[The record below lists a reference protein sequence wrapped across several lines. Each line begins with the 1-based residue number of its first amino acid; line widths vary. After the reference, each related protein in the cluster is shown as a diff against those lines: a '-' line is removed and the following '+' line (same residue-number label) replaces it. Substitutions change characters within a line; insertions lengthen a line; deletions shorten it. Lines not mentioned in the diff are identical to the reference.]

1 MESLQ
6 IIQEAQFSSEI
17 KEFYAEEWPSANLEI
32 FGFTDQSRWK
42 MEEYILTAKDK
53 NLIIG
58 VAQFRII
65 GGVGYLSTL
74 LVKKEARGTRMV
86 GLSLLKHFESTAI
99 EKGCHKLSLK
109 SYKNSRAEN
118 FFAKHDYQEEA
129 ILKNDIHGIDWVM
142 MSKKV

>member
-1 MESLQ
+1 MESLK
-6 IIQEAQFSSEI
+6 ITQEPQFSSEI
-17 KEFYAEEWPSANLEI
+17 KEFFTEEWPSANQEV

-42 MEEYILTAKDK
+42 MEEYILTAKEE

-74 LVKKEARGTRMV
+74 LVKKKFRGTGIV
-86 GLSLLKHFESTAI
+86 GSSLLKHFESTAK
-99 EKGCHKLSLK
+99 ERKCHKLSLK

-118 FFAKHDYQEEA
+118 FFAKHGYQEEA
-129 ILKNDIHGIDWVM
+129 VLKNDIHGIDWVM